1 MIYAKVNPEAIEVLE
16 TELKKPKDG
25 NWYRRLKIIHLSSQ
39 GYTVPQLSCFFDLSS
54 ATVRDYIKRYNQGG
68 LAALKPNYGNGRPVK
83 INLSKEEWEE
93 LLHQSPC
100 QLWKRAMH
108 YRVYEKLHTGAQ
120 NWTQQMLRKYL
131 ALYHHVLVAQS
142 TLSTLIQRLGI
153 RWNRGKL
160 KVTSPDPLYQVK
172 RERIDQLKKKACKR
186 TEHALPAF

>member
-39 GYTVPQLSCFFDLSS
+39 GYTVPQLSRFFDLSC

-68 LAALKPNYGNGRPVK
+68 LAALKPNYSNGRPVK

-93 LLHQSPC
+93 ILHQSPC
-100 QLWKRAMH
+100 QF
-108 YRVYEKLHTGAQ
+108 EKLHTGAQ

-131 ALYHHVLVAQS
+131 ALYHHILVAQS
-142 TLSTLIQRLGI
+142 TISTLFQRLGI

-172 RERIDQLKKKACKR
+172 RERIEELKKK
-186 TEHALPAF
+186 PARKTK